1 MVFIFVYVT
10 NPDKKTAKK
19 VTLHLLKKRLVACA
33 NFFPIESAYWW
44 KSKIERTKEY
54 VLIVKT
60 LEKNFEKVKKE
71 IKKIHPYTVPCITK
85 INVEANEDYEKWLNE
100 EVI

>member
-1 MVFIFVYVT
+1 MGFIFIYVT
-10 NPDKKTAKK
+10 NPDKKTARK
-19 VTLHLLKKRLVACA
+19 VALYLLKKRLVACV

-54 VLIVKT
+54 VLIMKT

-71 IKKIHPYTVPCITK
+71 IKKIHPYTTPCIIK
-85 INVEANEDYEKWLNE
+85 INVEANEEYDKWLKE